1 MITDKILAEKVAL
14 ETNSGYW
21 SVNNT
26 YFLNKAECLRHATQI
41 KDYNVQFHYFDSFYS
56 SLTWNNE
63 PKESLEEL
71 YKRRA
76 QQLREKY
83 DYIILAY
90 SGGADSC
97 NVLNSF
103 LNNGIPIDDIVT
115 SYPVRAIEKLK
126 PFFNKKDR
134 KASNLIFEFSEAAE
148 PKLKEVARKH
158 PNVKISIL
166 DHTETAIDLLSD
178 SKLHIMPVAG
188 IGASPSLAGHYLIAQ
203 KVREYSERGGKAVLL
218 TGVDKPRMGFNPA
231 NKKFGVWF
239 DDITLVWGNH
249 VNEAH
254 SGYKPAT
261 EHFYYSLDMPEI
273 WQKQCH
279 IMRRT
284 MEPIVNLDERPDFY
298 NDIHYKS
305 YRGNEV
311 FYVHNM
317 FFKKILYKDWTEDIF
332 QAEKP
337 SGYFFQEHSDW
348 FFKTNL
354 TDQRTKDFHYGQVME
369 FVSGID
375 PRFIVYDDTGKPLKF
390 TEMQTKVIT
399 IS

>member
-1 MITDKILAEKVAL
+1 MINDRVLAERVAL

-21 SVNNT
+21 SVDNT
-26 YFLNKAECLRHATQI
+26 YFLNKSECLRYATQI
-41 KDYNVQFHYFDSFYS
+41 KNYNVEFHYFDNFYS
-56 SLTWNNE
+56 ALRWNNE
-63 PKESLEEL
+63 PSDSLEEL

-103 LNNGIPIDDIVT
+103 LDNGIPIDDIVT
-115 SYPVRAIEKLK
+115 SYPIGAIEKLK
-126 PFFNKKDR
+126 PFFNPNNR
-134 KASNLIFEFSEAAE
+134 EASNLIFEFSEAAE
-148 PKLKEVARKH
+148 PKLQEVARKY

-166 DHTETAIDLLSD
+166 DHTKTAIDLLAH
-178 SKLHIMPVAG
+178 SKLHLMPVAG

-203 KVREYSERGGKAVLL
+203 KVREYSEKGKTVLL
-218 TGVDKPRMGFNPA
+218 TGVDKPRMGYNPS

-249 VNEAH
+249 VRDAH
-254 SGYKPAT
+254 NGFKPTT
-261 EHFYYSLDMPEI
+261 EHFYYSIDMPEL

-284 MEPIVNLDERPDFY
+284 LEPIVTNDHRPEFY
-298 NDIHYKS
+298 NNIHFRTPK
-305 YRGNEV
+305 GHEV
-311 FYVHNM
+311 FKVHNM
-317 FFKKILYKDWTEDIF
+317 FFKKILYKDWTQDIF

-337 SGYFFQEHSDW
+337 SGYFFQEHSNW

-369 FVSGID
+369 FISGID
-375 PRFIVYDDTGKPLKF
+375 PRFIVYDKSGKPLKF
-390 TEMQTKVIT
+390 IEMSTQVIS

>member
-1 MITDKILAEKVAL
+1 MIKDKLIAERIAL
-14 ETNSGYW
+14 ETSSGYW

-26 YFLNKAECLRHATQI
+26 YFFSKADCLRYATYI
-41 KDYNVQFHYFDSFYS
+41 KDYNVEFHYFDSFYS
-56 SLTWNNE
+56 TLSWNTE

-103 LNNGIPIDDIVT
+103 LNNGIHIDDIVT
-115 SYPVRAIEKLK
+115 SYPVKAIEKLK
-126 PFFNKKDR
+126 PYFNPNDKR
-134 KASNLIFEFSEAAE
+134 ASNLIFEYSEAAV
-148 PKLKEVARKH
+148 PKLQEVAKNH
-158 PNVKISIL
+158 PNVKISVL
-166 DHTETAIDLLSD
+166 DHTETAVELLSE
-178 SKLHIMPVAG
+178 SKLHLMPVSG

-203 KVREYSERGGKAVLL
+203 KVREYSEKGKTVLL
-218 TGVDKPRMGFNPA
+218 TGVDKPRMGYNPN

-249 VNEAH
+249 TNDAH
-254 SGYKPAT
+254 GGFKPTT
-261 EHFYYSLDMPEI
+261 EHFYYSMEMPEL

-279 IMRRT
+279 LMRRT
-284 MEPIVNLDERPDFY
+284 LEPIATESERPDFY
-298 NDIHYKS
+298 KDIHFKS
-305 YRGNEV
+305 QAGNEV

-317 FFKKILYKDWTEDIF
+317 FFKKLLYKDWTEDIF
-332 QAEKP
+332 QAGKP

-348 FFKTNL
+348 FFKTEL
-354 TDQRTKDFHYGQVME
+354 TDQRTKDFHHGQVME
-369 FVSGID
+369 FISGID
-375 PRFIVYDDTGKPLKF
+375 PRFITYDKTGKPLKF
-390 TEMQTKVIT
+390 NEMHSKVIT

>member
-1 MITDKILAEKVAL
+1 MITDKLIAERIAL
-14 ETNSGYW
+14 ETSSGHW

-26 YFLNKAECLRHATQI
+26 HFFSKVECLRYATSI
-41 KDYNVQFHYFDSFYS
+41 KDYNVTFHYFDSFYS
-56 SLTWNNE
+56 SLTWKDE
-63 PKESLEEL
+63 PFQSLEEL

-83 DYIILAY
+83 DYIVLAY

-103 LNNGIPIDDIVT
+103 LDNGIPIDEIVT
-115 SYPVRAIEKLK
+115 SYPVKAIEKLK
-126 PFFNKKDR
+126 PYFNPNDKR
-134 KASNLIFEFSEAAE
+134 ASNLIFEFSEAAE
-148 PKLKEVARKH
+148 PKLQEIARKH
-158 PNVKISIL
+158 TNVKISVL
-166 DHTETAIDLLSD
+166 DHTETAIDLLSE
-178 SKLHIMPVAG
+178 SKLHLMPVSG

-203 KVREYSERGGKAVLL
+203 KVREYSERGKTVLL
-218 TGVDKPRMGFNPA
+218 TGVDKPRMGYNPA
-231 NKKFGVWF
+231 NNKFGVWF

-249 VNEAH
+249 VKEAH
-254 SGYKPAT
+254 SGFKPTT
-261 EHFYYSLDMPEI
+261 EHFYYSTEMPEL

-279 IMRRT
+279 IMRRA
-284 MEPIVNLDERPDFY
+284 MEPIVTASERPDFY
-298 NDIHYKS
+298 KNIHYKS
-305 YRGNEV
+305 PRGNEV
-311 FYVHNM
+311 FYVHHM
-317 FFKKILYKDWTEDIF
+317 FFKKLLYKDWTEDIF

-375 PRFIVYDDTGKPLKF
+375 PRFITYDKHGKPLKF
-390 TEMQTKVIT
+390 NEMQSKVIA

>member
-1 MITDKILAEKVAL
+1 MITDKLIAERIAL
-14 ETNSGYW
+14 ETSSGYW

-26 YFLNKAECLRHATQI
+26 YFFSKAECLRYATQI
-41 KDYNVQFHYFDSFYS
+41 KDYNVNFHYFDSFYA
-56 SLTWNNE
+56 SLSWKNE
-63 PKESLEEL
+63 PSESLEEL

-103 LNNGIPIDDIVT
+103 LDKGIPIDDIVT
-115 SYPVRAIEKLK
+115 SYPVKAIEKLK
-126 PFFNKKDR
+126 PYFNSNDKR
-134 KASNLIFEFSEAAE
+134 ASNLIFEFSEAAE
-148 PKLKEVARKH
+148 PKLQEVARKY
-158 PNVKISIL
+158 PNVKISVL
-166 DHTETAIDLLSD
+166 DHTETAIELLSN
-178 SKLHIMPVAG
+178 SKLHLMPVSG
-188 IGASPSLAGHYLIAQ
+188 IGASPSLAGHYLIAE
-203 KVREYSERGGKAVLL
+203 KVREYSEKGRTVLL
-218 TGVDKPRMGFNPA
+218 TGVDKPRMGYNPTS
-231 NKKFGVWF
+231 KKFGVWF

-249 VNEAH
+249 TKDAH
-254 SGYKPAT
+254 SGFKPAT
-261 EHFYYSLDMPEI
+261 EHFYYSTEMPEL

-279 IMRRT
+279 IMRRA
-284 MEPIVNLDERPDFY
+284 MEPIVTANERPEFY
-298 NDIHYKS
+298 KNIHYKS
-305 YRGNEV
+305 PRGNEV

-317 FFKKILYKDWTEDIF
+317 FFKKLLYKDWTDDIF

-369 FVSGID
+369 FISGID
-375 PRFIVYDDTGKPLKF
+375 PRFITYDAYGKPLKF
-390 TEMQTKVIT
+390 NEMQSKTLT
-399 IS
+399 IL